1 MSPVEIEHHN
11 LELMLRCARGAYPEN
26 NRDKTVCQ
34 HQYTS
39 FPLRLSTPF
48 RLEGKNS
55 NRIYHYL
62 INTSPGLLAGD
73 KLSLSLQLAANT
85 SLYLTDQAATKVH
98 PMPKGNRATVNYQI
112 ILGRNADLELVP
124 EPIILYKDSI
134 LEQNTRVKLH
144 PTAKLFISEIILP
157 GRIAKQE
164 YYDFNYYLNRL
175 QVSDLTDKLL
185 FVDAM
190 RLTGK
195 NQFKNNP
202 LFVSFPIIGNA
213 IAMIPDADLEL
224 LSRRLENVELAKCK
238 NIEVATSVLPSD
250 NGLVIRA
257 LGSKTIELK
266 KYFTYAIDCIRA
278 ITKRPS
284 LPYIA
289 K

>member
-1 MSPVEIEHHN
+1 MLLSDTKHHN
-11 LELMLRCARGAYPEN
+11 LELMLRCDRGAYPSG
-26 NRDKTVCQ
+26 NRDRTVCQ

-73 KLSLSLQLAANT
+73 ELSLSLHLAANT

-98 PMPKGNRATVNYQI
+98 PMPNGDSATVNFQI
-112 ILGRNADLELVP
+112 VVDENADLELVP
-124 EPIILYKDSI
+124 EPVILYKDSI
-134 LEQNTRVKLH
+134 LEQNTTIKLH

-164 YYDFNYYLNRL
+164 YYDFNYYSNRL
-175 QVSDLTDKLL
+175 QVSDLTGKLL

-190 RLTGK
+190 RLVGK
-195 NQFKNNP
+195 NKFKDNR
-202 LFVSFPIIGNA
+202 LFVSLPIIGNA
-213 IAMIPDADLEL
+213 IAIIPGVDLKL
-224 LSRRLENVELAKCK
+224 LTTRLESLELAKCK
-238 NIEVATSVLPSD
+238 NIEVATSVLPCE

-257 LGSKTIELK
+257 LSSKTLELK
-266 KYFTYAIDCIRA
+266 KYFSYAIDCIRT
-278 ITKRPS
+278 ITDRPS

>member
-1 MSPVEIEHHN
+1 
-11 LELMLRCARGAYPEN
+11 MLRCEGTQ
-26 NRDKTVCQ
+26 TVCQ

-48 RLEGKNS
+48 RLEGRNS

-73 KLSLSLQLAANT
+73 ELSLSLRLAANT

-98 PMPKGNRATVNYQI
+98 PMPNNNSATVNYQI
-112 ILGRNADLELVP
+112 IVEKNADLELVP
-124 EPIILYKDSI
+124 EPVILYKDSI
-134 LEQNTRVKLH
+134 LEQNTTIKLH

-164 YYDFNYYLNRL
+164 YYNFNYYSNCLR
-175 QVSDLTDKLL
+175 VSDLTGKLL

-190 RLTGK
+190 RLVGK

-202 LFVSFPIIGNA
+202 LFVSLPIIGNA
-213 IAMIPDADLEL
+213 IAIVPDVDLKF
-224 LSRRLENVELAKCK
+224 LSTRLENLELANCK

-250 NGLVIRA
+250 NGLIIRA
-257 LGSKTIELK
+257 LSNKTINLK
-266 KYFTYAIDCIRA
+266 KYFAYAIDYIRT
-278 ITKRPS
+278 ISNRPS